1 MGSLSLVTSELT
13 SPIKEISLQLF
24 LLISPVRRNNFIMFD
39 SPQMQRAGQRP
50 VSWVNIP
57 ITRTVNNIM
66 ANVVEELKQQQQ
78 HEQQQPQQS
87 PKRVRWSE
95 ELTQVRDISPRHKSS
110 PFRFVTPHRNRS
122 ASPSRSSSSSSSS
135 RPSKSSLS
143 STQLHCS
150 PQMQKV
156 VFRAVNNN
164 NNESNNNNN
173 HINYWGSPTKTDS
186 WRLNNNSDSSWR
198 PDRSNLSHNI
208 RPTFV

>member
-13 SPIKEISLQLF
+13 SPIKENSLQLF
-24 LLISPVRRNNFIMFD
+24 LLISPVRRNNFTMFD

-78 HEQQQPQQS
+78 HEHQQPQQS

-164 NNESNNNNN
+164 NNESNNNN

-198 PDRSNLSHNI
+198 PDRSNLSLNI

>member
-13 SPIKEISLQLF
+13 SPIKETSLQLF
-24 LLISPVRRNNFIMFD
+24 LLISPVRRNNFTMFD

-66 ANVVEELKQQQQ
+66 ANVVEELK
-78 HEQQQPQQS
+78 QQPQQS

-122 ASPSRSSSSSSSS
+122 ASPSRSSSSSISS

-164 NNESNNNNN
+164 NNESNNNNS
-173 HINYWGSPTKTDS
+173 HINYWGSPTKTD

-198 PDRSNLSHNI
+198 PDRSHLSLNI

>member
-13 SPIKEISLQLF
+13 SPIKETSLQLL
-24 LLISPVRRNNFIMFD
+24 LLISPVRRNNFTMFD

-66 ANVVEELKQQQQ
+66 ANVVEELKQQ
-78 HEQQQPQQS
+78 PQQS

-110 PFRFVTPHRNRS
+110 
-122 ASPSRSSSSSSSS
+122 SSSST

-156 VFRAVNNN
+156 VFRAFNNN
-164 NNESNNNNN
+164 NNN
-173 HINYWGSPTKTDS
+173 INYWGSPTKTDS

-198 PDRSNLSHNI
+198 PDRSHLSLNI

>member
-1 MGSLSLVTSELT
+1 MCPMGD
-13 SPIKEISLQLF
+13 KESFRGPLG
-24 LLISPVRRNNFIMFD
+24 SGE
-39 SPQMQRAGQRP
+39 MQRAGQRP

-78 HEQQQPQQS
+78 QQS

-122 ASPSRSSSSSSSS
+122 ASPSRSSSSSSST

-173 HINYWGSPTKTDS
+173 NINYWGSPTKTDS

-198 PDRSNLSHNI
+198 PDRSSLSLNI

>member
-13 SPIKEISLQLF
+13 SPIKETSLQLF
-24 LLISPVRRNNFIMFD
+24 LLISPVRRNNFTMFD

-66 ANVVEELKQQQQ
+66 ANVVEALK
-78 HEQQQPQQS
+78 QQPQQS

-122 ASPSRSSSSSSSS
+122 ASPSRSSPSSSSS

-164 NNESNNNNN
+164 NNESNNNNS

-198 PDRSNLSHNI
+198 PDRSSLSLNI

>member
-13 SPIKEISLQLF
+13 SPIKEIILQLF
-24 LLISPVRRNNFIMFD
+24 LLISPVRRNNFTMFD

-66 ANVVEELKQQQQ
+66 ANVVEELK
-78 HEQQQPQQS
+78 QQPQQS

-156 VFRAVNNN
+156 VFRADNNN
-164 NNESNNNNN
+164 
-173 HINYWGSPTKTDS
+173 INYWGSPTKTDS

-198 PDRSNLSHNI
+198 PDRSHL
-208 RPTFV
+208 

>member
-24 LLISPVRRNNFIMFD
+24 LLISPVRRNNFTMFD
-39 SPQMQRAGQRP
+39 SPQMQRASQRP

-110 PFRFVTPHRNRS
+110 PF
-122 ASPSRSSSSSSSS
+122 RSSSSSSSS

-198 PDRSNLSHNI
+198 PDRSNLSLNI
-208 RPTFV
+208 RLTFV

>member
-13 SPIKEISLQLF
+13 SPIKETSLQLL
-24 LLISPVRRNNFIMFD
+24 LLISPVRRNNFTMFD

-66 ANVVEELKQQQQ
+66 ANVVEEL
-78 HEQQQPQQS
+78 EQQQPQQS

-122 ASPSRSSSSSSSS
+122 ASPSRSSSSSSST

-173 HINYWGSPTKTDS
+173 NINYWGSPTKTDS

-198 PDRSNLSHNI
+198 PDRSSLSLNI

>member
-13 SPIKEISLQLF
+13 SPIKETSLQLF
-24 LLISPVRRNNFIMFD
+24 LPISPVRRNNFTMFD

-66 ANVVEELKQQQQ
+66 ANVVEELK
-78 HEQQQPQQS
+78 QQPQQS

-164 NNESNNNNN
+164 NNESNNNN

-198 PDRSNLSHNI
+198 PDRSNLSLNI

>member
-13 SPIKEISLQLF
+13 SPIKETSLQLF
-24 LLISPVRRNNFIMFD
+24 LLISPVRRNNFTMFD

-66 ANVVEELKQQQQ
+66 ANVVEELKQQ
-78 HEQQQPQQS
+78 PQQS
-87 PKRVRWSE
+87 PKRVRGSE

-122 ASPSRSSSSSSSS
+122 ASPSRSSSSSSST

-173 HINYWGSPTKTDS
+173 NINYWGSPTKTDS

-198 PDRSNLSHNI
+198 PDRSHLSLNI